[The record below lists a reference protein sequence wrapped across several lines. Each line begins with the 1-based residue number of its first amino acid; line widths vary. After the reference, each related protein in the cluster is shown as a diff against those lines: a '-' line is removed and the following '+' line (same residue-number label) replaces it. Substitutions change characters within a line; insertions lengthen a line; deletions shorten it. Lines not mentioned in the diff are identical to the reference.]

1 MGLRLGMF
9 FTPDT
14 IKPLG
19 QIPKFLLKG
28 GAAQFYPL
36 SFARKEM
43 TDNSTKNKNKI
54 KPDNKCWSF
63 DERKG

>member
-9 FTPDT
+9 FAPDT

-28 GAAQFYPL
+28 GAPQFYNL
-36 SFARKEM
+36 SIARKEM
-43 TDNSTKNKNKI
+43 ADNSSKKQNKN
-54 KPDNKCWSF
+54 NKGWSF